1 MVYFFLD
8 LNQKQSSGKTAS
20 ILNIEP
26 INKKWKSF
34 GWNTIVVDGHSHKN
48 LSETFKKIKKTQPNI
63 IIAKTVKG
71 NGVSFFEKKSSCHYD
86 RLKKDQIEM
95 AEMELKV

>member
-1 MVYFFLD
+1 MFASHHKLKNLIVYLD

-34 GWNTIVVDGHSHKN
+34 GWNK
-48 LSETFKKIKKTQPNI
+48 
-63 IIAKTVKG
+63 
-71 NGVSFFEKKSSCHYD
+71 
-86 RLKKDQIEM
+86 
-95 AEMELKV
+95 